1 MAIANITTMT
11 PAEVD
16 NILVEAMT
24 VASRAEQ
31 MIDAM
36 TDSNEK
42 RTTQV
47 DSALDVIAN
56 YTLSDTEKTYWDTRV
71 AQIKAEIAKGEAIIA
86 EYTPQ
91 LAEAN
96 ATQKECN
103 AEYYRRNGWTRFWI
117 VINSNGHIHSSM
129 NCTTCFPTTQY
140 GWLPNL
146 SGSTN
151 AEVVELAGMSACT
164 ICFPDA
170 PVEFRNRPS
179 QIEEPAKKAARE
191 AREAAKAE
199 KDAKAALKAITN
211 PDGTVVKL
219 TGRFGDKI
227 KTLAE
232 AQRVFVNNLESI
244 ILDDT
249 KKYVM
254 PNREYLAE
262 LKANNEIL
270 LKAIVHK
277 RGLLNGAPVAEADV
291 MAEMTKKANVK
302 IKRDWKDV

>member
-24 VASRAEQ
+24 EASRAEQ
-31 MIDAM
+31 MIDVA
-36 TDSNEK
+36 TDTKAK
-42 RTTQV
+42 RTEHL
-47 DSALDVIAN
+47 DSALDTIAS
-56 YTLSDTEKTYWDTRV
+56 YKLSETEQAYWNKRV
-71 AQIKAEIAKGEAIIA
+71 EQVKAEIAKNDAMIA
-86 EYTPQ
+86 EYTPK
-91 LAEAN
+91 LEAAN
-96 ATQKECN
+96 AVQKECN

-146 SGSTN
+146 SGSTD

-199 KDAKAALKAITN
+199 KEAKAAVKAIAN
-211 PDGTVVKL
+211 PDGSVLKL
-219 TGRFGDKI
+219 TGRFGDRI
-227 KTLAE
+227 KTVAE
-232 AQRVFVNNLESI
+232 AQRVFVNNLESVL
-244 ILDDT
+244 LDESGR
-249 KKYVM
+249 YVI

-262 LKANNEIL
+262 MKADNVL
-270 LKAIVHK
+270 LLTALAHK
-277 RGLLNGAPVAEADV
+277 RSVLSGETVTEDEV
-291 MAEMTKKANVK
+291 MAEMTKKANAK
-302 IKRDWKDV
+302 IKRDWK

>member
-16 NILVEAMT
+16 NILVEAMRE
-24 VASRAEQ
+24 ASRAEQ

-36 TDSNEK
+36 TDSNAK
-42 RTTQV
+42 RTTSLE
-47 DSALDVIAN
+47 SALDAIAN
-56 YTLSDTEKTYWDTRV
+56 YSLSETEKTYWEGRV
-71 AQIKAEIAKGEAIIA
+71 SKVKAEIAKGDEVIA
-86 EYTPQ
+86 EYTPK

-96 ATQKECN
+96 AVQKECN
-103 AEYYRRNGWTRFWI
+103 AEYSRRNGWTRFWI

-151 AEVVELAGMSACT
+151 AEVVDLAGMSACT

-170 PVEFRNRPS
+170 PVETRNRPS
-179 QIEEPAKKAARE
+179 QIEDPEKKAARE

-211 PDGTVVKL
+211 PDGSVVKL
-219 TGRFGDKI
+219 TGRFGDRI

-232 AQRVFVNNLESI
+232 AQRVLVNNLVSV

-249 KKYVM
+249 KRHEI
-254 PNREYLAE
+254 PNREYVAE
-262 LKANNEIL
+262 MKADIGIL
-270 LKAIVHK
+270 LTAIAHK
-277 RGLLNGAPVAEADV
+277 RSILNGTAVTEDEV
-291 MAEMTKKANVK
+291 REEMTKKANVK
-302 IKRDWKDV
+302 IKKEW

>member
-16 NILVEAMT
+16 NILVGAMQ

-36 TDSNEK
+36 TDSNDK
-42 RTTQV
+42 RKV
-47 DSALDVIAN
+47 SLESALDAIAK
-56 YTLSDTEKTYWDTRV
+56 YSLSDSEKAYWEGRV
-71 AQIKAEIAKGEAIIA
+71 SKVQAEIAKGEEIIA
-86 EYTPQ
+86 EHTPK

-103 AEYYRRNGWTRFWI
+103 AEYARRNGWSRFWI
-117 VINSNGHIHSSM
+117 VINSNGHIHTSM

-146 SGSTN
+146 SGSTD

-170 PVEFRNRPS
+170 PVDTRNRPS
-179 QIEEPAKKAARE
+179 KIEDPEKKAARE

-211 PDGTVVKL
+211 PDGSVVKL
-219 TGRFGDKI
+219 TGRFGDRI

-232 AQRVFVNNLESI
+232 AQRVLVNNLVSV

-249 KKYVM
+249 KRHEI
-254 PNREYLAE
+254 PNREYVE
-262 LKANNEIL
+262 EMKADIVIL
-270 LKAIVHK
+270 LTAIAHK
-277 RGLLNGAPVAEADV
+277 RSILNGTTVTKDEIRE
-291 MAEMTKKANVK
+291 EMTKKANAK
-302 IKRDWKDV
+302 IKKEW

>member
-16 NILVEAMT
+16 NILVGAMQ
-24 VASRAEQ
+24 ASSRAEQ
-31 MIDAM
+31 MIDAV
-36 TDSNEK
+36 TDSNAK
-42 RTTQV
+42 RTVSLQ
-47 DSALDVIAN
+47 SALDAIAN
-56 YTLSDTEKTYWDTRV
+56 YSLSESEKTYWDGRV
-71 AQIKAEIAKGEAIIA
+71 TKVKAEIAKGEEVIA

-91 LAEAN
+91 LEKARGLEA
-96 ATQKECN
+96 ECN
-103 AEYYRRNGWTRFWI
+103 AEYYRRKGWSRFWI

-170 PVEFRNRPS
+170 PVETRNRPS
-179 QIEEPAKKAARE
+179 QIEDPAKKAARE

-211 PDGTVVKL
+211 PDGSVVKL

-232 AQRVFVNNLESI
+232 AQRVCVNNLESI
-244 ILDDT
+244 ILDESGR
-249 KKYVM
+249 YVI
-254 PNREYLAE
+254 PNREYVAE
-262 LKANNEIL
+262 MKADVTIL
-270 LKAIVHK
+270 LTAIAYK
-277 RGLLNGAPVAEADV
+277 RGVLNGAPVSEDEVLADL
-291 MAEMTKKANVK
+291 TKKANAK
-302 IKRDWKDV
+302 IKRDW

>member
-1 MAIANITTMT
+1 MAIENITKMT

-31 MIDAM
+31 MIDVA
-36 TDSNEK
+36 TDTKAK
-42 RTTQV
+42 RTQHL
-47 DSALDVIAN
+47 DSALDTIAN
-56 YTLSDTEKTYWDTRV
+56 YELSETEKAYWEKRV
-71 AQIKAEIAKGEAIIA
+71 KTVQAEIAKNEEMIA
-86 EYTPQ
+86 EYLPQ
-91 LAEAN
+91 LAAAN
-96 ATQKECN
+96 ITQKDCN

-146 SGSTN
+146 SGSTD
-151 AEVVELAGMSACT
+151 AQVVELAGMSACT

-199 KDAKAALKAITN
+199 KEAKAAVKAIAN
-211 PDGTVVKL
+211 PDGSVIKL
-219 TGRFGDKI
+219 SGRFGDRI
-227 KTLAE
+227 KTVAE

-249 KKYVM
+249 KRYVI

-262 LKANNEIL
+262 MKVDNGIL
-270 LKAIVHK
+270 LTAIAHK
-277 RGLLNGAPVAEADV
+277 RTVLTGTEVTEDEV

-302 IKRDWKDV
+302 IKRDWKN